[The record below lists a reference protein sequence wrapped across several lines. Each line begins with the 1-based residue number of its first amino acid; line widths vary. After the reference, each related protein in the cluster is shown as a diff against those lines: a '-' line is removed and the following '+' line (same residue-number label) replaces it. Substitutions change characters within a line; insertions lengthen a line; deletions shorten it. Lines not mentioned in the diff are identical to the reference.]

1 MLHAAGCVMFAVMKA
16 VAADKDTVR
25 DYMRDIDRTLL
36 RVNLKLTFEERA
48 QKHLRVLQMVEELRR
63 VGKKLREKS
72 NGR

>member
-1 MLHAAGCVMFAVMKA
+1 MFAVMKA

>member
-1 MLHAAGCVMFAVMKA
+1 MLAVMKA